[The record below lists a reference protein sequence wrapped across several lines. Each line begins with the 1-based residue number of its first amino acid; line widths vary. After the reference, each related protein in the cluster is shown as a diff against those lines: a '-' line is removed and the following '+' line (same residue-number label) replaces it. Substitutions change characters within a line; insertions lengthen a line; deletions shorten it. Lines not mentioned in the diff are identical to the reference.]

1 MTHLQRPFLYVGI
14 CALVLL
20 VGIGPMG
27 SVQAE
32 TIFLTT
38 LTGAQEVPPNR
49 SPATGFGTFRLND
62 TSTAL
67 SFDVEYS
74 GLVGG
79 SVSGAHFHQAPPG
92 VNGPIVRG
100 LDTTGAGL
108 SGAFRG
114 VWSATDADPLTP
126 PLVSALFDGDIYF
139 NIHTTPGFP
148 GGEIRGQLE
157 PIPEPST
164 GWLLTTAL
172 VSLFLWGVRRSAQQ
186 PRGHA
191 LRLWG
196 ACSNGIPA
204 P

>member
-1 MTHLQRPFLYVGI
+1 
-14 CALVLL
+14 
-20 VGIGPMG
+20 MG

-38 LTGAQEVPPNR
+38 LTGAEEVPPNR
-49 SPATGFGTFRLND
+49 SRAIGFGTFRLND

-67 SFDVEYS
+67 SFGVEYS

-79 SVSGAHFHQAPPG
+79 SVSGAHFHQAPSG

-100 LDTTGAGL
+100 LDTTGAGF

-114 VWSATDADPLTP
+114 VWSATDAQPLTP
-126 PLVSALFDGDIYF
+126 PLVSALTSGDIYF

-148 GGEIRGQLE
+148 AGEIRGQLAAV
-157 PIPEPST
+157 PEPST

-172 VSLFLWGVRRSAQQ
+172 VSLFLWGVRRSSQE
-186 PRGHA
+186 PRSHA
-191 LRLWG
+191 FGL
-196 ACSNGIPA
+196 
-204 P
+204 